1 MPNPSIQN
9 EKRLEVLLKKEM
21 AEHQAI
27 ISSHHKEMQELR
39 DALSLAMQRFDSLFE
54 HCELQRKELAS
65 LNQQQ
70 IHYLKE
76 KAVVNDLRLDCQQN
90 KHNSFHQQLQE
101 LHNTFSL
108 KSELE
113 KSKKEL
119 ESQIKESG
127 MSHISSFQNLQQ
139 ELKSLFQRLEK
150 GFSELKSD
158 INKKV
163 NEFDEKV
170 ETKFSLSKLDKEAV
184 LNELRVYKKS
194 MFIIEKKIENLYTL
208 IERINKRSAVSCLKP
223 E

>member
-9 EKRLEVLLKKEM
+9 DRRLEVLLKKEM
-21 AEHQAI
+21 VEHQAI

-54 HCELQRKELAS
+54 HCEMLTKDMS
-65 LNQQQ
+65 LFYNQQ

-90 KHNSFHQQLQE
+90 TLISFHQQLQE

-150 GFSELKSD
+150 EFSELKSD
-158 INKKV
+158 ITKKV

-184 LNELRVYKKS
+184 LNELRVYKKG